1 MEKTDST
8 QKKVMRKDF
17 FKGKNIVAY
26 AVVAILA
33 VVFLFLVFGKTSDD
47 ANSGGDAVMEYVE
60 NLEKRLSE
68 NLSKVSGAGKVSV
81 VVSVEAGM
89 ETVLAMTST
98 TNTNDNGTTVVEEPV
113 IVNGKTIVLKEMYPK
128 ITGVL
133 IVAEGAD
140 NITVRRKLEQATI
153 SLLNIGVNNIE
164 ILSMS

>member
-8 QKKVMRKDF
+8 QKKIVRKDL
-17 FKGKNIVAY
+17 FKGKNVVAY
-26 AVVAILA
+26 VIVAILA
-33 VVFLFLVFGKTSDD
+33 AVFLFLMLGTSSEE
-47 ANSGGDAVMEYVE
+47 NNESGDAVMEYVD

-98 TNTNDNGTTVVEEPV
+98 TNTSDNGTIVVEEPL
-113 IVNGKTIVLKEMYPK
+113 IVNGKTIVLKELYPK

-133 IVAEGAD
+133 IVAEGAN
-140 NITVRRKLEQATI
+140 NIAVRRKLEQATV